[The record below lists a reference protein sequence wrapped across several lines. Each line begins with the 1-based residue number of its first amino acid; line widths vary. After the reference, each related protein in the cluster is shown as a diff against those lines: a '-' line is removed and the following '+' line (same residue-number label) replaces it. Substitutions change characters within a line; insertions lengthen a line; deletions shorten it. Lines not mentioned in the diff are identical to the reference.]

1 MSSFFFFFFFAIAY
15 TFQNSLSTAFPQAKP
30 KYIFCYY
37 KHSNKIFVKSKLQLC
52 CVVSNYNIKSCI
64 HNVFATIHELL
75 YLSQCFGTILSKGND
90 HNFPLPCSKYSST
103 SLLSWDL
110 RPSDCPCCNKQSW
123 LLWSSSDICV
133 SSHSMLWYT
142 NFKLG
147 SAARKMWRLEAL
159 MNNP

>member
-1 MSSFFFFFFFAIAY
+1 MSSFFFFFFAIAY

-75 YLSQCFGTILSKGND
+75 YLSQCFGTILSKVMIITSHYLVQNIPALACLAEILDPVTVLAVTNKVGYYGLLQTFV
-90 HNFPLPCSKYSST
+90 FPRILCFDTPT
-103 SLLSWDL
+103 LSLVLQLVKCGDW
-110 RPSDCPCCNKQSW
+110 RP
-123 LLWSSSDICV
+123 
-133 SSHSMLWYT
+133 
-142 NFKLG
+142 
-147 SAARKMWRLEAL
+147 
-159 MNNP
+159 